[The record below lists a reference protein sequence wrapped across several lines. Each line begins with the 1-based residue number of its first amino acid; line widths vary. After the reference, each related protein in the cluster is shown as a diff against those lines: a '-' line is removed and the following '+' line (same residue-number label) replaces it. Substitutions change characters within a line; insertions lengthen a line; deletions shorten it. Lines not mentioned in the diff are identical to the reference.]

1 MEKSSKMQ
9 VLEKEHTKDHYYN
22 YHCNSKNDGKQ
33 GFGTT
38 FERKSMHCWHTLDVS
53 KPKVTK
59 MENKGHLI
67 QHSLWPRQTDK
78 NQSGQF
84 SRYVAASHWSE
95 FSSLHI

>member
-38 FERKSMHCWHTLDVS
+38 FERKSMHC
-53 KPKVTK
+53 
-59 MENKGHLI
+59 
-67 QHSLWPRQTDK
+67 
-78 NQSGQF
+78 
-84 SRYVAASHWSE
+84 
-95 FSSLHI
+95 